1 MVLWT
6 TSTHRSAGT
15 HTDTSKLTQL
25 TSLMK
30 PELSQ
35 GPRLLLGLIASD
47 NVMNPALMETDY
59 LTGRLGLQS
68 AA

>member
-6 TSTHRSAGT
+6 PSTCTSMGK
-15 HTDTSKLTQL
+15 HTDIRKVTQL
-25 TSLMK
+25 TSLMR

-35 GPRLLLGLIASD
+35 GPRLLSGLIASD

-59 LTGRLGLQS
+59 LTGRMGPKS